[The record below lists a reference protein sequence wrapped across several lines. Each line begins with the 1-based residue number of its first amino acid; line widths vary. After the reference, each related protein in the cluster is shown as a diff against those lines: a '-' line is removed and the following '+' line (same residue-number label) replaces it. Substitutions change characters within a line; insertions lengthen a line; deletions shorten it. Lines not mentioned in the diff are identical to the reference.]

1 MIFKNCQLLDIKIG
15 EIILCNIHTLSG
27 KISNIEKIPAITLN
41 GKGDAHEA
49 SEENEIRSVA
59 KKEGVGA
66 SDEVS
71 VDLEG
76 RIVMPGF
83 ANCYLNYKRASV
95 NSFGKEIPR
104 VKLQAKNACA
114 GVCFDYYDL
123 KNVSFLE
130 DLSALSLKELDEIS
144 FHLKQ
149 DVFVK
154 IGQDLNEMGA
164 INALYKKM
172 PSEVLE
178 DYGILDRRAT
188 IVGGNCFEKDELEL
202 LSVYNARF
210 VLLPNDDARFGRRFL
225 NVNILNRL
233 NIPFGLGSGEYAE
246 VDFFAFMRELL
257 SFNSFVMENTSLMSA
272 QEALLQ
278 ATLVG
283 ARVLG
288 YDGEIKEGN
297 GANFIVLNGNSLYEN
312 IFDEIVFGMSKQN
325 VFMTVKNGKI
335 LQQNGVFV
343 MEK

>member
-1 MIFKNCQLLDIKIG
+1 MIFKNCQLLDIKTG
-15 EIILCNIHTLSG
+15 EITLCNIHTLSG
-27 KISNIEKIPAITLN
+27 KISKIEKIPALALG
-41 GKGDAHEA
+41 GKDEAHKA
-49 SEENEIRSVA
+49 SEENEIIGEA
-59 KKEGVGA
+59 KKERMRTY
-66 SDEVS
+66 DEECVN
-71 VDLEG
+71 LEG

-83 ANCYLNYKRASV
+83 ANCYLSFERASV
-95 NSFGKEIPR
+95 NSFGKEIATE
-104 VKLQAKNACA
+104 KLQAKNACA
-114 GVCFDYYDL
+114 GVCFDYCDL

-130 DLSALSLKELDEIS
+130 NLSALSPKELDEIS
-144 FHLKQ
+144 FHLKE
-149 DVFVK
+149 DVFIK
-154 IGQDLNEMGA
+154 IGQNLNEMGE
-164 INALYKKM
+164 INAIYRKL

-202 LSVYNARF
+202 LSAYNTRF
-210 VLLPNDDARFGRRFL
+210 VLLPNDDARSGRRFL
-225 NVNILNRL
+225 NINILKRL

-272 QEALLQ
+272 QEALLH
-278 ATLVG
+278 ATLAG
-283 ARVLG
+283 AEILG
-288 YDGEIKEGN
+288 FNGEIKEGN